1 MAMEYFKGKVKENI
15 ELVEGIYSLVVEH
28 EAKIN
33 AGQFYMIIFSLII
46 PFTLSETLCRF
57 IKLTCI
63 IFVLKQI
70 SDRNKLRFIRIGYI
84 RYCFSWRTLA

>member
-33 AGQFYMIIFSLII
+33 AGQFYMIKTPNTFLGRPISVC
-46 PFTLSETLCRF
+46 EVMVKMYALCMLLLEPEQM
-57 IKLTCI
+57 K
-63 IFVLKQI
+63 
-70 SDRNKLRFIRIGYI
+70 
-84 RYCFSWRTLA
+84 